1 MGANNAIFGK
11 IDGCEQRYFW
21 ERVGDRTLK
30 VVIVSPDLV
39 IYVTW
44 FVQFLLTESKIKI
57 DNRDTH
63 VRKRRA
69 KLF

>member
-39 IYVTW
+39 IYVT
-44 FVQFLLTESKIKI
+44 
-57 DNRDTH
+57 
-63 VRKRRA
+63 
-69 KLF
+69 